1 MTPSE
6 AEALEAFE
14 RLGLTSYEAKVFIGL
29 HRIGSGTARDV
40 ARVVDVPRS
49 QVYSVAESLEE
60 RGLLEVQQ
68 SSPIRYRPVS
78 IEEAQNTLEDRFERE
93 RDRAFDY
100 VSAVKREPDGEETQ
114 EDIWTVRGRSR
125 VDDRI
130 ADILSAANRRLVF
143 GTRLPELVTPQI
155 EQALEERIAAGVDVS
170 VVSSSATVR
179 ERLGA
184 LEGVAVNAPPPHRKS
199 DQRSGRIA
207 LVDDDSLLLSVVDD
221 DGSETAIWS
230 ADSLFASVLIQLIE
244 ASDETIESTD

>member
-1 MTPSE
+1 MTPNES
-6 AEALEAFE
+6 EALEAFE

-78 IEEAQNTLEDRFERE
+78 VEEARTTLEERFERE
-93 RDRAFDY
+93 QERAFDY
-100 VSAVKREPDGEETQ
+100 VSTVKKEPTGEETQ
-114 EDIWTVRGRSR
+114 EDIWTVRGRER

-130 ADILSAANRRLVF
+130 VDLLSAADRRLLF
-143 GTRLPELVTPQI
+143 GTRLPELLTPQI
-155 EQALEERIAAGVDVS
+155 EETLEECVAAGVEV
-170 VVSSSATVR
+170 VAVSSSAAVRDRLSALDGVTVDS
-179 ERLGA
+179 
-184 LEGVAVNAPPPHRKS
+184 PPHRES

-207 LVDDDSLLLSVVDD
+207 IVDDDSLLLSVVDD

-230 ADSLFASVLIQLIE
+230 SDSLFASVLIQLIE
-244 ASDETIESTD
+244 ASDETLEPPN

>member
-1 MTPSE
+1 MTPNES
-6 AEALEAFE
+6 EALEAFE

-78 IEEAQNTLEDRFERE
+78 VEEARTTLEERFERE
-93 RDRAFDY
+93 QERAFDY
-100 VSAVKREPDGEETQ
+100 VSTVKKEPTGEETQ
-114 EDIWTVRGRSR
+114 EDIWTVRGRER

-130 ADILSAANRRLVF
+130 VDLLSAADRRLLF
-143 GTRLPELVTPQI
+143 GTRLPELLTPQI
-155 EQALEERIAAGVDVS
+155 EASLEECAAGGVEV
-170 VVSSSATVR
+170 VAVSSSAAVR
-179 ERLGA
+179 DRLGA
-184 LEGVAVNAPPPHRKS
+184 LDGVTVDSPPPHRES

-207 LVDDDSLLLSVVDD
+207 IVDDDSLLLSVVDD

-230 ADSLFASVLIQLIE
+230 SDSLFASVLIQLIE
-244 ASDETIESTD
+244 ASDETLEKSN